1 MIGTI
6 SLPHE
11 LNTNTTFI
19 IYQPQHTTSTIV
31 FFFLIFEVI
40 FYFPDSLLLAL
51 FRDVYEVS
59 QTESN
64 ISLIHFLIEQTQILI
79 K

>member
-1 MIGTI
+1 M
-6 SLPHE
+6 P
-11 LNTNTTFI
+11 
-19 IYQPQHTTSTIV
+19 
-31 FFFLIFEVI
+31 
-40 FYFPDSLLLAL
+40 LAL

>member
-6 SLPHE
+6 SLLHE
-11 LNTNTTFI
+11 PNTNTTFI
-19 IYQPQHTTSTIV
+19 IYQPQHTTSTI

-40 FYFPDSLLLAL
+40 FYFPDSLLLAQ
-51 FRDVYEVS
+51 FRDVYEAS

-64 ISLIHFLIEQTQILI
+64 ISLIHFLVEQTQILI
-79 K
+79 